1 MGKAFRAA
9 LEASGL
15 YRRVMAGATGAV
27 DAV

>member
-1 MGKAFRAA
+1 MEKAFRVA

-15 YRRVMAGATGAV
+15 YRHVMAGATGAV